1 MRIAFA
7 VTLACGVAASCLAMA
22 QTPRPQAADV
32 ANNPFASDPRAT
44 QQGATLFDRTCSGC
58 HGPGATGGR
67 GPALASGVFQHG
79 GSDNELFTTIRS
91 GVQGTQMPSFSA
103 LPSDDVWRLVT
114 YIKSLSGQT
123 GAQGVATGDAASGEA
138 LFFGKVAAAIL
149 ENSTCSILFVSS

>member
-7 VTLACGVAASCLAMA
+7 LTLACGLGASNLVVA

-32 ANNPFASDPRAT
+32 VNNPFASDPRASRA
-44 QQGATLFDRTCSGC
+44 GRDFVRPHLLGLPR
-58 HGPGATGGR
+58 PGRHRRARARPGQR
-67 GPALASGVFQHG
+67 HFQHG
-79 GSDNELFTTIRS
+79 GSDNELFTTIKS

-123 GAQGVATGDAASGEA
+123 GSSGRRHRRCGERRGAFLRQGR
-138 LFFGKVAAAIL
+138 LHQL
-149 ENSTCSILFVSS
+149 P